1 MDKFRVDERKKE
13 LSKICELASIKE
25 REANHAEYEAER
37 LKVLMYL
44 KSLIGTSFEA
54 TIDMISSKE
63 VSITTANGISG
74 TIKYKDIL
82 GDTFEFRDNKYY
94 LVGRRTKRK
103 YKIGNRVVV
112 TVKSVNDLDESVG
125 FTLDKNLS
133 RAKAEEK
140 LKPVCV

>member
-1 MDKFRVDERKKE
+1 M
-13 LSKICELASIKE
+13 
-25 REANHAEYEAER
+25 
-37 LKVLMYL
+37 
-44 KSLIGTSFEA
+44 
-54 TIDMISSKE
+54 
-63 VSITTANGISG
+63 
-74 TIKYKDIL
+74 
-82 GDTFEFRDNKYY
+82 GDTFEFRDNNYY